1 MLCRVKAREWFEQAI
16 AFMFPVLYF
25 YVQSDSSDQTIID
38 QKKKIHKT
46 MDNIFVAPYPFCDS
60 RNKIKCLK
68 LLYICT

>member
-38 QKKKIHKT
+38 QKKKYIRQWT
-46 MDNIFVAPYPFCDS
+46 TSLWPLIPFVILE
-60 RNKIKCLK
+60 IK
-68 LLYICT
+68 